1 MQIRWDRQKTIG
13 FSLAGREKAQYQ
25 RGMVVLDQRGMV
37 VLGTSVFKAHGL
49 PVWRRQRGFL
59 RLRMAFGGRTELRGH
74 NRKPGPMTARGL
86 AGRVAMAA
94 AAAEQTLDLV

>member
-13 FSLAGREKAQYQ
+13 FSLAGREKAQY
-25 RGMVVLDQRGMV
+25 QRGMV

>member
-1 MQIRWDRQKTIG
+1 MQIRWDPQKTIG

-49 PVWRRQRGFL
+49 PVWRRRWGFL
-59 RLRMAFGGRTELRGH
+59 RLRMAFGGRAGLCGH
-74 NRKPGPMTARGL
+74 NRQPGPMTAPVL
-86 AGRVAMAA
+86 AGRAAMVA
-94 AAAEQTLDLV
+94 AAAE